1 MADSL
6 YQYTVT
12 VNRVIDGDTLEVDI
26 DLGFNVTL
34 TGKRLRVA
42 GVDCPERN
50 TPEGKLAKFFTKEWV
65 NSAIHSN
72 KPVLVK
78 IEAHKGDKYGRILG
92 GVWVDGKDLAQ
103 QLILNNHGVPY
114 DGSKKG
120 VSGTLVVPP
129 QGE

>member
-34 TGKRLRVA
+34 SGKRIRVA

-65 NSAIHSN
+65 NDAINSN

-92 GVWVDGKDLAQ
+92 AVWADGKDLAQ

-114 DGSKKG
+114 DGGKKG
-120 VSGTLVVPP
+120 DSGTLVVPP